1 MNSLNQSTEMTN
13 CGKILIKKTDKKL
26 ALINLCEHIWDVNDK
41 LTKSILPIPPK
52 DCSNSFPELNHYLC
66 YTAENYKT

>member
-26 ALINLCEHIWDVNDK
+26 ALINLCEHI
-41 LTKSILPIPPK
+41 
-52 DCSNSFPELNHYLC
+52 
-66 YTAENYKT
+66 